1 MNPETKIQRRL
12 MLAMSEA
19 GATVFRNET
28 GRFWAGRVA
37 HKDHDQVT
45 LQGAVMV
52 PCGLC
57 VGSSDVVGFT
67 PVTITANM
75 VGQTLAVFTAVEV
88 KTKTGRATKEQLNF
102 IDKVQK
108 AGGFAGIARNDEEA
122 LSIIK
127 K

>member
-19 GATVFRNET
+19 GSTVFRNET
-28 GRFWAGRVA
+28 GRFWAGRVV
-37 HKDHDQVT
+37 HQDSGQVT
-45 LQGAVMV
+45 LQGAIMV

-67 PVTITANM
+67 PVEITASM
-75 VGQTLAVFTAVEV
+75 VGQTVAVFTAVEV
-88 KTKTGRATKEQLNF
+88 KTKTGRASKEQTNF
-102 IDKVQK
+102 IDQVNK
-108 AGGFAGIARNDEEA
+108 AGGFAGIARNDQEA
-122 LSIIK
+122 LTIIK